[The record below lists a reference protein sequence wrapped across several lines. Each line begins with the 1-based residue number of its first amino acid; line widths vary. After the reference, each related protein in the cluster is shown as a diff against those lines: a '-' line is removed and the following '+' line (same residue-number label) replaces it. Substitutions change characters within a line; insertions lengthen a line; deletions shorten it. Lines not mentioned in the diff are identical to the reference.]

1 LFIPGYIYIT
11 SVEHPPVPSDLLYTD
26 SVIGCKL
33 PSGFVEES
41 NFVKMKTKV
50 KGKEARWIVAVSDVT
65 SE

>member
-1 LFIPGYIYIT
+1 M
-11 SVEHPPVPSDLLYTD
+11 PSDLLYTD